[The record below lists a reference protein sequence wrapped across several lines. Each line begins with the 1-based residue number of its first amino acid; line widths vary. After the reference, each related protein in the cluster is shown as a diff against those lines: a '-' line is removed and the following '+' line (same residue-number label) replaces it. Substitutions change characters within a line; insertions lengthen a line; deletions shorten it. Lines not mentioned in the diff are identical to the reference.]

1 MTRTARRIADT
12 SAASRDGQDEVVGRD
27 GRRVDV
33 TGDIWRVGSE
43 HTINWSQL
51 PPSLGRQIVVALDA
65 HIRHLIR
72 TQSSRSVS
80 SRFDSIK
87 LFFNAAHEL
96 AVDLS
101 SAAALNATLLNR
113 LRIALNA
120 RYALAT
126 VTGALHGFRSWY
138 VWSTDADLPGFDFD
152 VATKLESL
160 TIGGGSKGE
169 AVLRNDPKRGPLHS
183 TEFDRLYQAMRKA
196 TETDVFSEVD
206 LAAAWL
212 FMALGCNPRSLQLLN
227 EEDLVQTQMSD
238 GTIKYE
244 LRVPRIKK
252 PGEQERSQF
261 RTRPLR
267 REIGQLLERV
277 VSRNRAARAL
287 LQGFLPGGNLSTP
300 MFRTATLR
308 ESLVGTAFEAEAF
321 RCRTAYFGEALARVS
336 SGLNLM
342 GRDGEPLHLTAR
354 RLRYTFA
361 TRLVQD
367 GAAPVMLADA
377 LDHTDLQYV
386 MVYYNAR
393 SDIVAKLDKTIAM
406 QLAPW
411 AQAFMGWIVPNESV
425 ADRGDDPASRV
436 RHLDRHRGK
445 LENIGTCGSHGPCG
459 LSAPI
464 ACYTCHRFQPWLE
477 APHES
482 VLDALLEDRNQ
493 HLQRGANPKMTQAR
507 DLTITAVAS
516 VVQQCRQMLEEGG
529 KDE

>member
-1 MTRTARRIADT
+1 MSSKSAFSFT
-12 SAASRDGQDEVVGRD
+12 SDSSSVEHEIVSYEGRCI
-27 GRRVDV
+27 DV
-33 TGDIWRVGSE
+33 TGAEWRLGPEVM
-43 HTINWSQL
+43 INWATL
-51 PPSLGRQIVVALDA
+51 PPLGIQANHA
-65 HIRHLIR
+65 MKEHLKHSI
-72 TQSSRSVS
+72 RSVAPYTVEN
-80 SRFDSIK
+80 RFK
-87 LFFNAAHEL
+87 NLKCFFRAA
-96 AVDLS
+96 ADMNVDLS
-101 SAAALNATLLNR
+101 TADSLDAQLLKRVRSRLAEHNAV
-113 LRIALNA
+113 
-120 RYALAT
+120 AT
-126 VTGALHGFRSWY
+126 VTGALHAFRFWY
-138 VWSTDADLPGFDFD
+138 LWSADADLPGFDFE
-152 VATKLESL
+152 VSVGLENL
-160 TIGGGSKGE
+160 TIGGATKGE
-169 AVLRNDPKRGPLHS
+169 AVLRSDPKLGPLHPS
-183 TEFDRLYQAMRKA
+183 EFDRLYKAMRWA
-196 TETDVFSEVD
+196 SDCELVPEMD
-206 LAAAWL
+206 LAATWL

-227 EEDLVQTQMSD
+227 EEDLLCTEMED
-238 GTIKYE
+238 GTVKHE

-252 PGEQERSQF
+252 PGQPERSQF

-267 REIGQLLERV
+267 QEVGRLLARIV
-277 VSRNRAARAL
+277 ASNRTARAL
-287 LQGFLPGGNLSTP
+287 LPPYLSDRRFSTP
-300 MFRTATLR
+300 IFRTLEPR
-308 ESLVGTAFEAEAF
+308 EILLGGAFESEVF
-321 RCRTAYFGEALARVS
+321 RCPSAYFREALARVS
-336 SGLNLM
+336 STLDLK

-367 GAAPVMLADA
+367 GASPVMLADA
-377 LDHTDLQYV
+377 LDHTDLQHV
-386 MVYYNAR
+386 MVYYNAK

-411 AQAFMGWIVPNESV
+411 AQAFMGKIVRSESV

-436 RHLDRHRGK
+436 RHLDRHHGK